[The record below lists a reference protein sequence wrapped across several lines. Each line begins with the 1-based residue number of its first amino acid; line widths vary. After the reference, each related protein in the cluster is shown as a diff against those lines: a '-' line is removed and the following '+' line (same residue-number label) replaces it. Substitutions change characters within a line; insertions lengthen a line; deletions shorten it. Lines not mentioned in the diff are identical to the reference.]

1 MAATRECPDE
11 QIIVNQRC
19 NLIIQYLERQ
29 NKDKCFQAQAESE
42 KVKQKQNKAL
52 SNFFESEE

>member
-1 MAATRECPDE
+1 MTSRECPDE

-29 NKDKCFQAQAESE
+29 NKDKCFLAAQNEIE
-42 KVKQKQNKAL
+42 KVFILIK
-52 SNFFESEE
+52 